1 MKCNIDKLNEIA
13 KPMSQ
18 KAIDSAKFR
27 KDNRE
32 WLTVS
37 LKIAIKIRKILKDKN
52 LKQIDL
58 AERMGVSPQQ
68 VNKILSGKENLCIET
83 ITKVAKALELSFSQ
97 ITDIERKKISND
109 AALVVNKVEEV
120 DYTPMP
126 TNSTFINMSTQE
138 DRYLVTYDIA
148 NFITPNNLTHYIA

>member
-13 KPMSQ
+13 KPMPQ

-83 ITKVAKALELSFSQ
+83 IAKVAKALDLSFSQ
-97 ITDIERKKISND
+97 ITDIERKKVSND
-109 AALVVNKVEEV
+109 ATLVANKVEEV
-120 DYTPMP
+120 VYTPTP
-126 TNSTFINMSTQE
+126 ASTVFRSISTQV
-138 DRYLVTYDIA
+138 DKYQVTYDIA